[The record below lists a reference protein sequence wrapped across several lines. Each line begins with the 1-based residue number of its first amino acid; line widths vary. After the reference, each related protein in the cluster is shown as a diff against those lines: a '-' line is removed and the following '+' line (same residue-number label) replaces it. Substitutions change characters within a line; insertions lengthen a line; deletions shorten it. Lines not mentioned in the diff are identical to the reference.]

1 MVGSSLLSLNRI
13 GPDDFQSLP
22 VAGYAAESSNSLEFN
37 LQVADFADAQAK
49 A

>member
-1 MVGSSLLSLNRI
+1 MIFKV
-13 GPDDFQSLP
+13 LP

-37 LQVADFADAQAK
+37 LQVANFANAQAK